1 MRVQKLSFP
10 CFTFVKLHAVITV
23 GLGGILGGLDVL
35 RGVLG
40 GVGRRVHGHAACGV
54 LREGL
59 LLVRTLGIRGS
70 FSIPYLA
77 ACCLAFLAAFLA
89 LLVTSLVMDM
99 SGTGWLETSST
110 MLQTWLLMQ
119 RDSLPASF
127 LLLHIVSV
135 LRAASWE
142 VLRAASSE
150 VLRAA
155 SMEVLR
161 ADSSEDRGIFC
172 LLGGFSVNLG
182 LDPDRQRLGL
192 QSIEVLG
199 GDALDDQQHH
209 AVCQWCTGRGGWRG
223 RRMMMM
229 MMMFSHVHL
238 PQPHG

>member
-1 MRVQKLSFP
+1 VSLVDVGLAGRLGNLGGRFGEP
-10 CFTFVKLHAVITV
+10 RLAVSLVNV
-23 GLGGILGGLDVL
+23 GLGGRPAGLDVL

-59 LLVRTLGIRGS
+59 LLVRTLGISGS
-70 FSIPYLA
+70 FSSPYLA

-127 LLLHIVSV
+127 LLLHMVSV

-172 LLGGFSVNLG
+172 LLGGLSASSEDFL
-182 LDPDRQRLGL
+182 LTL
-192 QSIEVLG
+192 
-199 GDALDDQQHH
+199 ALIP
-209 AVCQWCTGRGGWRG
+209 TGRDLVC
-223 RRMMMM
+223 
-229 MMMFSHVHL
+229 S
-238 PQPHG
+238 P